1 MDRGSALEFGVAS
14 ACNGVMSST
23 VRHPPPIAGFVIDDS
38 ACEADNL
45 AYCGGVQ
52 VTVAGGEPWGI
63 VVERAV
69 AEGWTGIE
77 ALSGIPGTVADVVVE
92 NGRAHGRA
100 VADTVASVRTWDRAL
115 AAQRT
120 FAAVDCGFVPGGS
133 RFRERLGDGAR
144 YEILDVAFLFK
155 QGDLSAPVDQTL
167 ADALGIDAGARVPL
181 AAVREAAL
189 KLG

>member
-1 MDRGSALEFGVAS
+1 MTSP
-14 ACNGVMSST
+14 T
-23 VRHPPPIAGFVIDDS
+23 VPTLPIAGFVVDDS
-38 ACEADNL
+38 ACETDDL

-52 VTVAGGEPWGI
+52 VTVGGGEAWGV

-69 AEGWTGIE
+69 SSGWTGVE
-77 ALSGIPGTVADVVVE
+77 ALAGLPGTVADVVVE

-181 AAVREAAL
+181 AALREAAL

>member
-1 MDRGSALEFGVAS
+1 M
-14 ACNGVMSST
+14 
-23 VRHPPPIAGFVIDDS
+23 
-38 ACEADNL
+38 
-45 AYCGGVQ
+45 
-52 VTVAGGEPWGI
+52 
-63 VVERAV
+63 V
-69 AEGWTGIE
+69 AERLGLAVREVDRDIE
-77 ALSGIPGTVADVVVE
+77 ALAGLPGTVADVVVE